1 MLHSEGADWPPI
13 LCLRATE
20 SAARQASWYFI
31 GPTLLEQR
39 NAWSMAIFE
48 GVCAQSRLSPA

>member
-1 MLHSEGADWPPI
+1 MPPI

-20 SAARQASWYFI
+20 RAVGQASWDFI
-31 GPTLLEQR
+31 GATLLEQR

-48 GVCAQSRLSPA
+48 GFVLKADYHQREVSRRS